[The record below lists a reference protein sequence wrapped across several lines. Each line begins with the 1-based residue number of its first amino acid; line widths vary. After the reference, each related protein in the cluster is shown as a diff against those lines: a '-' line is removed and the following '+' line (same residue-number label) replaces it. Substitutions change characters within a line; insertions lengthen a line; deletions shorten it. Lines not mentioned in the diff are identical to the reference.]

1 LVILQELLMSRIAL
15 LVPCL
20 TDADAV
26 SNDVLGMYETLE
38 ARGHEVCIFAFFW
51 NISGPKIRHFTRID
65 RFLDHP
71 SSLLI
76 YHHSTGW
83 GEALEIVR
91 HAPCKR
97 IVKYH
102 NVTPPEFFEGIHPD
116 YVNAC
121 HDGRRQLVEFARAGC
136 DLYLFDSKYNM
147 RELLFEGVDEGESAV
162 VPPFHKV
169 DSFVNLDADLGVL
182 DSYCDGRTN
191 VLSVARLAPNKGHLA
206 LLDAFAVYHHHYDPS
221 SRLLLVG
228 KEDERL
234 SIYANSLRMRAQ
246 ELDIHTAVVF
256 LGEVSDRTLKT
267 FYLVAD
273 VFMMTS
279 EHEGFC
285 VPIVEAMA
293 MKVPVVA
300 YGSSAV
306 PGTVGKAG
314 IVWDEPDPDLLAGS
328 LKRVVADE
336 RTHTALAHMGR
347 KRFDSRFSRDK
358 IEDRFMKAIGSLL

>member
-1 LVILQELLMSRIAL
+1 MARVAL

-20 TDADAV
+20 TNADAV
-26 SNDVLGMYETLE
+26 SNDVLGMYRTLE

-51 NISGPKIRHFTRID
+51 NMPGPKVRPFTKIERY
-65 RFLDHP
+65 LDHR

-83 GEALEIVR
+83 GEAEQIVSQAR
-91 HAPCKR
+91 CRR

-121 HDGRRQLVEFARAGC
+121 REGRRQLVEFARVGC

-147 RELLFEGVDEGESAV
+147 RELVFEGVDEGQSAV
-162 VPPFHKV
+162 VPPFHTI
-169 DSFVNLDADLGVL
+169 DGLIELDADLGIL
-182 DSYCDGRTN
+182 DMYRDGRTN
-191 VLSVARLAPNKGHLA
+191 VLSVARLAPNKGHAA
-206 LLDAFAVYHHHYDPS
+206 LIDAFAVYHHHYDPS
-221 SRLLLVG
+221 SRLLIVG

-234 SIYANSLRMRAQ
+234 SIYADSLRMRV
-246 ELDIHTAVVF
+246 EDLDLQDAVVF
-256 LGEVSDRTLKT
+256 CGEVSDSALKSY
-267 FYLVAD
+267 YLVAD
-273 VFMMTS
+273 VFVMTS

-285 VPIVEAMA
+285 VPVVEAMA
-293 MKVPVVA
+293 MSVPVVA

-314 IVWDEPDPDLLAGS
+314 IVWDELDADLLAGTIH
-328 LKRVVADE
+328 RVVTDDE
-336 RTHTALAHMGR
+336 ARTALGRMGR
-347 KRFDSRFSRDK
+347 RRYESRFSGEK
-358 IEDRFMKAIGSLL
+358 IESRFVKALGQLI